1 MISPSLPSRVSPSP
15 SDPVYPD
22 AEALMA
28 LWDVLQGLGP
38 RARLVRVAT
47 PWMQQGE
54 ARSLGAVQAGALR
67 GYRAHFGDRIRC
79 HDRCPNCAADLG
91 LDISAAALL
100 QAHEAA
106 PASAGA
112 LLWENWRIRYRL
124 PCVEDLQGLA
134 ADPEAARRQV
144 LGACLQSVEGPVDD
158 LPTEVVERLEQRLEI
173 EDPLA
178 VAEMALECPD
188 CLTRWLTGFDA
199 CATFLAQVDAW
210 ARRTLREVHQ
220 LAMRY
225 GWSQRELLQMSP
237 LRREAYLLMDAP

>member
-1 MISPSLPSRVSPSP
+1 MTSPNLPNRASPSR

-22 AEALMA
+22 AEVLMA

-38 RARLVRVAT
+38 RARLARVAE
-47 PWMQQGE
+47 PWIEDG
-54 ARSLGAVQAGALR
+54 AHSLGAVQAGALR
-67 GYRAHFGDRIRC
+67 GLRAHFGDRIRC
-79 HDRCPNCAADLG
+79 QDRCPNCALELG
-91 LDISAAALL
+91 LDISATALL

-106 PASAGA
+106 PDCAGA
-112 LLWENWRIRYRL
+112 LIWEDWRIRYRL
-124 PCVEDLQGLA
+124 PCVEDLHGLA
-134 ADPEAARRQV
+134 ADPEAARWQV
-144 LGACLQSVEGPVDD
+144 LRACLRHVEGPGDD
-158 LPTEVVERLEQRLEI
+158 LPATVVERLEQRLEL

-178 VAEMALECPD
+178 AAEMALECPD
-188 CLTRWLTGFDA
+188 CQTRWLTGFDA
-199 CATFLAQVDAW
+199 CATFLAQIDAW